1 MPSKTKNP
9 LAEAM
14 RELKA
19 DPTPAARPVVRTTL
33 AGKAKPRRGEGT
45 RIIAGHFD
53 VAVHQQLRVLA
64 AQERNTVQG
73 LLHGLSLQRPPAT
86 VRNANSAPHLP
97 RQPSLFLPEKAKKSP

>member
-9 LAEAM
+9 LADAM

-19 DPTPAARPVVRTTL
+19 DPTPAAHPVVRTTL
-33 AGKAKPRRGEGT
+33 AKKAKHRRGEGT

-53 VAVHQQLRVLA
+53 GAVHQQLRVLA

-73 LLHGLSLQRPPAT
+73 LLQEALNDLFQKRNLPPIA
-86 VRNANSAPHLP
+86 
-97 RQPSLFLPEKAKKSP
+97 